1 MKIIF
6 ILQGEGMTFDI
17 NAALKDCEGKDK
29 IEERKDT
36 GKVRNLIIIY
46 NYNFSVKN
54 LIQQHM

>member
-1 MKIIF
+1 
-6 ILQGEGMTFDI
+6 MTFDI
-17 NAALKDCEGKDK
+17 NAALKDCEGKEK

-54 LIQQHM
+54 LIQLHM